1 MALTVAKV
9 SGADTVFG
17 NKKVKVRDITFDNS
31 YPTDGESLTAADVG
45 LKVIQ
50 QAIPHGVAVNT
61 AATSA
66 VTVRYD
72 FTNSKLLAFET
83 GDVVSTPLDEVGNT
97 ESLDT
102 YAVRMTFIGY

>member
-1 MALTVAKV
+1 MALTIARVA
-9 SGADTVFG
+9 GADYTEA
-17 NKKVKVRDITFDNS
+17 NKRVRVRDVTFDSS

-45 LKVIQ
+45 LRKIE

-66 VTVRYD
+66 VAVHYD
-72 FTNSKLLAFET
+72 RTNSKLLAFET
-83 GDVVSTPLDEVGNT
+83 GDTVSTVLDEVGNT

-102 YAVRMTFIGY
+102 YSVRMTFIGY